1 MRTNR
6 TRLTAL
12 MILLLAAI
20 SLAAAGCAPRASGAE
35 DPLPIDPVPS
45 KSYVD
50 LVLFFA
56 DDQAMEV
63 LPELRRVEVPS
74 DPAQRVSTAELVV
87 QELLKGPTDP
97 LLKKTLPAEAKLLSL
112 EVANGVA
119 HVNFSKEMHT
129 KHPGGSTGEVMT
141 ILSLVNSLTQIDP
154 LASSSGITKVQML
167 IEGKTVETLAGHFDV
182 SKPLERTVRLDIPF
196 FTSDERAAELQ
207 KRVDAGQE
215 AWRKDPLQVAKIEA
229 PSRGLHPELDYK
241 LESQGP
247 GRASVAVSSGDK
259 GYSIL
264 LTQPEKK
271 GDGGVWVISE
281 ISVVD

>member
-97 LLKKTLPAEAKLLSL
+97 LLKKTLPAEAKPCRWRLP
-112 EVANGVA
+112 
-119 HVNFSKEMHT
+119 T
-129 KHPGGSTGEVMT
+129 
-141 ILSLVNSLTQIDP
+141 
-154 LASSSGITKVQML
+154 ASPT
-167 IEGKTVETLAGHFDV
+167 
-182 SKPLERTVRLDIPF
+182 
-196 FTSDERAAELQ
+196 
-207 KRVDAGQE
+207 
-215 AWRKDPLQVAKIEA
+215 
-229 PSRGLHPELDYK
+229 
-241 LESQGP
+241 
-247 GRASVAVSSGDK
+247 
-259 GYSIL
+259 
-264 LTQPEKK
+264 
-271 GDGGVWVISE
+271 
-281 ISVVD
+281 